1 MKWGLITIVAAG
13 ILLSLA
19 VPVSADTLKTKDGR
33 VFEGKVLEQDDKKV
47 IFEVHRFGATARMTF
62 RRHEIAEI
70 TTGAIK
76 IKPVKPAKIKKDAS
90 KVEIAPVPAALP
102 IIKYDKPTYYIIPFE
117 GEVGTEVLATRLER
131 SFEDALKRKPTVV
144 LIVFDSPGGLV
155 QEVSK
160 LVAVIK
166 KYNGRL
172 RVVAYVRSALSAA
185 AITSLACREIYLEP
199 HAIIG
204 AATAYRMTAFG
215 MPEAISEK
223 FQSVWRA
230 QARIAAEIG
239 GHSTL
244 VAEAMIDA
252 EMELTFTKDADGDI
266 IIESG
271 SRNKGRRTKDK
282 SGKKTL
288 TTKGKLLTLT
298 ASEAV
303 NCGLGESVVD
313 DYDQL
318 GKKIGFT
325 GWVECKGHAV
335 PLAEHWKKS
344 LSVYMKQINN
354 LGQEFNRN
362 MKKVMENNPE
372 TPKIRYS
379 YYRRTG
385 RYTPE
390 SRRRWRNL
398 SRRQAAWLMRAEKN
412 VIEAIE
418 LVKKLEQLSSVAENL
433 EDLLKHIKDARMDV
447 IRDMNKKGPDD

>member
-1 MKWGLITIVAAG
+1 MKRGIVAIVAAVV
-13 ILLSLA
+13 LLSLA

-33 VFEGKVLEQDDKKV
+33 VFVGKVLEQDDKRV

-62 RRHEIAEI
+62 RRHEIAGI
-70 TTGAIK
+70 TKGDLK
-76 IKPVKPAKIKKDAS
+76 IKPVKPVKTTKDPSTTKITPEPK
-90 KVEIAPVPAALP
+90 APP
-102 IIKYDKPTYYIIPFE
+102 IVKYDKPTYYIIPFE
-117 GEVGTEVLATRLER
+117 GTVGTQVLATRLER
-131 SFEDALKRKPTVV
+131 SFKDALKRKPTVV
-144 LIVFDSPGGLV
+144 LIVIDSPGGLV

-185 AITSLACREIYLEP
+185 AITGLACREIYLEP
-199 HAIIG
+199 HAIYG
-204 AATAYRMTAFG
+204 AATAYKMTAFG

-230 QARIAAEIG
+230 QARVAAEIG

-244 VAEAMIDA
+244 LAEAMIDA
-252 EMELTFTKDADGDI
+252 KMELTYTKETDGDI

-271 SRNKGRRTKDK
+271 SLNKSRRGR
-282 SGKKTL
+282 KTL

-298 ASEAV
+298 AREVV
-303 NCGLGESVVD
+303 NCGLGKGVID

-318 GKKIGFT
+318 GKKMGFD
-325 GWVECKGHAV
+325 GWGECKGHAV
-335 PLAEHWKKS
+335 PLAEHWKKA
-344 LSVYMKQINN
+344 LATYMKQINN

-362 MKKVMENNPE
+362 MQKMMESDPK

-390 SRRRWRNL
+390 SRRRWRNR
-398 SRRQAAWLMRAEKN
+398 SRRQAVWLQKAEKN
-412 VIEAIE
+412 IIDATK

-433 EDLLKHIKDARMDV
+433 EDLLKHIKNTRMDV